1 MSGRALIV
9 GAGIGGLTA
18 AIALS
23 RGGFETAVFE
33 RAAVLEEFGAG
44 LQLTPN
50 ATRILERLDALATV
64 RRHALAPRAIR
75 ILRGRD
81 DAPLAR
87 LPLESA
93 QARWGAPYLVLHR
106 ADLQRALVEA
116 VARAPAAT
124 LTLGAEVG
132 GLAADEAGVALG
144 VRCGAIGLRERGDVA
159 IGADGL
165 RSIVRERLG
174 LGDRD
179 AAAFSGRVAFRAQ
192 IEGDLVADRW
202 REPEVTLRL
211 GPRAHLVHYPLR
223 DGAVVNV
230 VAVIESGWRRE
241 KGDHPWDGAGDRASL
256 LRAFAGWSRDVRALL
271 GAAPEWRAWP
281 LYDRPPAATLAAGRV
296 ALLGDA
302 AHPMLPFLA
311 QGASQAI
318 EDAGALA
325 ASLAA
330 IPAPAEALAA
340 YSQRRAARVARVQA
354 EARAQARLYHMAGL
368 PALARDL
375 GMRALGAERLLRRY
389 DWLYAA

>member
-1 MSGRALIV
+1 VRGRALIV

-18 AIALS
+18 ALALA
-23 RGGFETAVFE
+23 RAGLDAALFE
-33 RAAVLEEFGAG
+33 RTDVLEEFGAG

-50 ATRILERLDALATV
+50 ATRILDRLDALAAV
-64 RRHALAPRAIR
+64 RAHALAPRAIR

-81 DAPLAR
+81 DALLAR

-93 QARWGAPYLVLHR
+93 QARWGAPYLVVHR
-106 ADLQRALVEA
+106 ADLQRALVER
-116 VARAPAAT
+116 VAREAGVT

-132 GLAADEAGVALG
+132 GLAADEAGVAIG
-144 VRCGAIGLRERGDVA
+144 VRRGAIGLRERGDLL

-174 LGDRD
+174 LGERD

-192 IEGDLVADRW
+192 LDGARAPDRL

-211 GPRAHLVHYPLR
+211 GARAHLVHYPLR
-223 DGAVVNV
+223 AGALVNV

-241 KGDHPWDGAGDRASL
+241 PGDDPWDGAGDRASL
-256 LRAFAGWSRDVRALL
+256 DRAFAGWSAETRALVA
-271 GAAPEWRAWP
+271 AAPDWRAWP
-281 LYDRPPAATLAAGRV
+281 LYDRPPAAGLASGRV
-296 ALLGDA
+296 ALIGDA

-318 EDAGALA
+318 EDAGALGA
-325 ASLAA
+325 CLADS
-330 IPAPAEALAA
+330 PAPVDALAA
-340 YSQRRAARVARVQA
+340 YSRRRAARAARVQDA
-354 EARAQARLYHMAGL
+354 ARAQARLYHMAGL
-368 PALARDL
+368 AAFARDL